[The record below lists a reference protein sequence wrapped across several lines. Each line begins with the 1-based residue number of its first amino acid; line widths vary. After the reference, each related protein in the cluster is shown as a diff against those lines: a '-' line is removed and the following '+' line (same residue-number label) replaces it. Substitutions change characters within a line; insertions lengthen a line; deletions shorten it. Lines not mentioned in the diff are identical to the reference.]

1 MQRSTVRRAV
11 AVPAA
16 AVLTLVLGA
25 CGAANE
31 QASSGGGSSLSGTI
45 NGAGASSQ
53 EAAQQAW
60 RASFIEK
67 NPDVTVNYAP
77 IGSGGGRERFVS
89 GATDFGGTDAALEGK
104 ELKAAKKRCGK
115 LVEIPVYVSPIAVV
129 FNLKGVERLNL
140 TPETIAKIFNQK
152 ITKWNHPAIA
162 KTNPGVKLPNL
173 PITPV
178 NRSDESG
185 TTENFTD
192 YLSEAAGKA
201 WPHEVSGNWP
211 VPGGEAAKGTS
222 GVKRAVSAGQGT
234 IGYLDA
240 SQAGDLGTVAVG
252 VGKEFVPYSPEA
264 AAKTLENSQRIKGQ
278 GEHVFAY
285 ELARDTK
292 ESGTYPIV
300 LVSYGMACGHYDD
313 PEKGK
318 LVRSYFE
325 YVISEEGQ
333 KAAAKAAG
341 SAPIS
346 DALRKKLM
354 PAVNAIGAS

>member
-11 AVPAA
+11 ALPVAA
-16 AVLTLVLGA
+16 LLTLAVGA

-31 QASSGGGSSLSGTI
+31 QASGNGSGLSGTI

-60 RASFIEK
+60 RSAFIEK

-77 IGSGGGRERFVS
+77 VGSGGGRERFVS
-89 GATDFGGTDAALEGK
+89 GASDFGGTDAALEGE
-104 ELKAAKKRCGK
+104 ELKAAKKRCGD
-115 LVEIPVYVSPIAVV
+115 LIEVPVYVSPIAVV
-129 FNLKGVERLNL
+129 FNLKGVEKLNL
-140 TPETIAKIFNQK
+140 TPQTMAKIFNQK
-152 ITKWNHPAIA
+152 ITKWNDPAIA
-162 KTNPGVKLPNL
+162 KANPGVKLPNL

-192 YLSEAAGKA
+192 YLSKAAPNA
-201 WPHEVSGNWP
+201 WPHKVSGNWP

-240 SQAGDLGTVAVG
+240 SQAGDLGKVSVG
-252 VGKEFVPYSPEA
+252 VGKEFVPYSAES
-264 AAKTLENSQRIKGQ
+264 AAKALEASHRIKGQ
-278 GEHVFAY
+278 GKNVFAY
-285 ELARDTK
+285 ELARNTK
-292 ESGTYPIV
+292 ASGTYPIV

-313 PEKGK
+313 PKTGK
-318 LVRSYFE
+318 LVRSYFK
-325 YVISEEGQ
+325 YVISEKGQ
-333 KAAAKAAG
+333 QAAEKAAG
-341 SAPIS
+341 SAPLS
-346 DALRKKLM
+346 DAMRKKLM